1 MGLIY
6 ANRMNRM
13 KASEIREILKLTQ
26 KPEVISFAG
35 GLPAEELFP
44 VKEIMEINKKVLED
58 HGKHALQYSITEG
71 YIPLRKII
79 AKRMRRLGLDYNE
92 ENILITSGSQQG
104 IEFSGK
110 IFLNEGDVVLCERP
124 TYLGA
129 INAFSAYGPRYV
141 EIETDSQGMVMEDLE
156 RALKQEKNVK
166 FVYLVPNFQ
175 NPSGRT
181 WTIERRKRLVELANK
196 YNIAILE
203 DDPYGELRFEKDSLP
218 AVAHYDSSG
227 NTIYLGTL
235 SKTFCPGLR
244 IGWVAA
250 RPEVLDKYVLIKQSA
265 DIQTNT
271 FSQIQAAI
279 FLQEY
284 DIDSHIENL
293 RRVYKK
299 RRDIMMKTME
309 EEFPKEATWTYPEG
323 GLFTWVELPDY
334 IDGRELALKALEKNV
349 AFVPGGSFFANG
361 GRENTFRLNYS
372 NMNEEKI
379 VEGIR
384 RLGKVLKNQI

>member
-6 ANRMNRM
+6 ADRMKRM

-26 KPEVISFAG
+26 KPQVISFAG

-44 VKEIMEINKKVLED
+44 VDEIMEINKKILEE
-58 HGKHALQYSITEG
+58 HGEHALQYSITEG
-71 YIPLRKII
+71 YIPLRKTI
-79 AKRMRRLGLDYNE
+79 AKRMRRLGLDYTE

-110 IFLNEGDVVLCERP
+110 IFLNQGDVVLCERP

-129 INAFSAYGPRYV
+129 INAFTAYGPRYV
-141 EIETDSQGMVMEDLE
+141 EIDTDEDGMVMEDLE
-156 RALKQEKNVK
+156 RVLKEEENVK

-181 WTIERRKRLVELANK
+181 WSVVRRKRLVELAQE
-196 YNIAILE
+196 YNIAIIE
-203 DDPYGELRFEKDSLP
+203 DDPYGELRFEGESLP
-218 AVAHYDSSG
+218 AVSHYDNSG
-227 NTIYLGTL
+227 NAIYLGTL

-244 IGWVAA
+244 IGWIAA
-250 RPEVLDKYVLIKQSA
+250 SPEVLDKYVLIKQSA

-279 FLQEY
+279 FLEEY
-284 DIDSHIENL
+284 DIEGHIENL
-293 RRVYKK
+293 RKVYKK

-309 EEFPKEATWTYPEG
+309 ESFPKEVTWTYPEG
-323 GLFTWVELPDY
+323 GLFTWVELPQY
-334 IDGRELALKALEKNV
+334 IDGRELALKALEENV
-349 AFVPGGSFFANG
+349 AFVHGGSFFANG
-361 GRENTFRLNYS
+361 GN
-372 NMNEEKI
+372 
-379 VEGIR
+379 
-384 RLGKVLKNQI
+384 